1 MQIYKINDNLKKCVK
16 IGDNMNNEIISEDMH
31 KFLIISTLIL
41 VMGCILIFQLISTIN
56 ITNFNSQDNN
66 ISMIYNVI
74 E

>member
-1 MQIYKINDNLKKCVK
+1 
-16 IGDNMNNEIISEDMH
+16 MNNEIISEDMH
-31 KFLIISTLIL
+31 RFLIISTLIL